1 MAVEAVQAATDRIIG
16 LLPAHVLALR
26 AMMMDRVA
34 VVTAPLLVIYPTS
47 DADHVRKKH
56 H

>member
-1 MAVEAVQAATDRIIG
+1 MVAEAVQAATDRIIG
-16 LLPAHVLALR
+16 LLPVHVLALR

-34 VVTAPLLVIYPTS
+34 VVTALLLVMHPTI
-47 DADHVRKKH
+47 DADQVRKRH